1 MQIGVGIGITP
12 FHFGGGNPILALFAA
27 GEQGGFYDPSTMDGQ
42 FVDNLGTT
50 PVTAAGDQVGL
61 KMDKRL
67 WGGRTLAQVMASQP
81 NLVPSQD
88 LTTWSF
94 LNTSGNFSRTANSLH
109 SENSLD
115 GVYKSGIASGGS
127 SVLGEI
133 NETKVV
139 LSGSGTVRIVVYS
152 GIGTTAATYGPIF
165 LTGVPTE
172 YKYYTPNT
180 VSGSGGGFGIFGNG
194 ATPADCTVHSA
205 SYKDVPG
212 NHRVQA
218 TAASRSILAREPVG
232 GRRNLLVNTEE
243 FNTTWAVQ
251 RCTVGVNAI
260 AAPNGTLT
268 ADALVEDNQNGGR
281 QFYQFFAKAGSSI
294 QYTYSIFVKPALRTW
309 IRLFPSTG
317 GEVNG
322 ASQYYN
328 LSGAG
333 SLGSGSVAGSGFTN
347 HGATITALPDG
358 WYYLTL
364 TFTTDA
370 NTAVNINAKGSTGDG
385 LNTYQGVDGSTA
397 FYLWGAQLELG
408 SVATAYQRVGNTHDV
423 TEAGK
428 RDCWFWFYD
437 GTDDGDA
444 TGNVDFSSVD
454 KLFTTGGFSSFANT
468 TAILF
473 ELGANYNTQAG
484 SFYSVSGLNATL
496 TGYSVASRGDASP
509 GVNQTATFAIAIPR
523 TKVVTG
529 LHDISGDLTDL
540 RLDSVSVATGTG
552 DKGAGNFANQPLYF
566 GRRAGSSI
574 PFSGREYLSVIRAGI
589 PTADQITAVER
600 LIADRQGRTI

>member
-1 MQIGVGIGITP
+1 MQIGVGIGIPP
-12 FHFGGGNPILALFAA
+12 FHFGGGDPVLALFTN
-27 GEQGGFYDPSTMDGQ
+27 GEQGGYYDPSSMDGQ

-281 QFYQFFAKAGSSI
+281 QFYQFFAKASSSI

-309 IRLFPSTG
+309 IMLFPSTG

-428 RDCWFWFYD
+428 RDCWFWYYD

-444 TGNVDFSSVD
+444 TGSVDFSGTD
-454 KLFTTGGFSSFANT
+454 KVFVSTGARKLSDAAQGSLIHLSGADIIDLSFPRSASITGG
-468 TAILF
+468 TAIM
-473 ELGANYNTQAG
+473 G
-484 SFYSVSGLNATL
+484 SAEMRAANATAPL
-496 TGYSVASRGDASP
+496 TAVLTALYDRAGLTVADQVKLSTDGVAASTTSGSVTASSNFGA
-509 GVNQTATFAIAIPR
+509 R
-523 TKVVTG
+523 TM
-529 LHDISGDLTDL
+529 
-540 RLDSVSVATGTG
+540 
-552 DKGAGNFANQPLYF
+552 YF
-566 GRRAGSSI
+566 GRRGGSTL

-589 PTADQITAVER
+589 PIADQIAAVER